1 MAKSKQSVRARVTQV
16 TGRRRKKPTNPVE
29 RAFEDVKQLVSDTGE
44 RLLSRSGKSEGATKQ
59 ASSTKTATTRKRGG
73 QKTQAATKKAGA
85 ARIRKGQQRQAAT
98 KKAARGRGVK
108 TSQ

>member
-1 MAKSKQSVRARVTQV
+1 MAKSKQSVRARVTRV

-44 RLLSRSGKSEGATKQ
+44 RILSRSGKSEGTTKQ
-59 ASSTKTATTRKRGG
+59 SSPTKAAATRKRGG
-73 QKTQAATKKAGA
+73 QQRQAATKKAGA

-98 KKAARGRGVK
+98 KKGARARGVK
-108 TSQ
+108 TS